1 MLGSI
6 NPDRGEN
13 QHQQQLGVSDGA
25 SHGNKYP
32 FIEEFSE
39 LLADLSMQ
47 DLENLLSTPQKNLAK
62 ALWEAE
68 NYGGS
73 IEKAKTR
80 LAETH
85 GPQWHKT
92 IKFKEHFSL
101 LRQYY
106 ELVLILEHQKQWDDH
121 RKVAKLHQ
129 DNVLE

>member
-6 NPDRGEN
+6 ETDWGEDEN
-13 QHQQQLGVSDGA
+13 QQQLGVSDGA
-25 SHGNKYP
+25 SHENKYP
-32 FIEEFSE
+32 FIQEFSE
-39 LLADLSMQ
+39 LISGLSMKE
-47 DLENLLSTPQKNLAK
+47 LENLLTTPQRNLAK

-73 IEKAKTR
+73 IEKAKAR
-80 LAETH
+80 LADTH

-106 ELVLILEHQKQWDDH
+106 ELVLILDHQKQWDDH
-121 RKVAKLHQ
+121 RKLAKLYQ
-129 DNVLE
+129 ENVLE